1 MEELTIGRMAKLN
14 CVSEKALRLYHQ
26 KGLLEPAR
34 TDGETGYRYY
44 DVGQCATVDMIQ
56 QLQLLGFSLDEIV
69 EIEQESNVERF
80 DERLQ
85 ERLED
90 IEKQERRLAIAHKVG
105 DDLMSHCS
113 TYLHRPPCN
122 QIILER
128 LPVRPVLKFDN
139 PNPQT
144 LGGDDGDAA
153 MDNWELNLRYIKRQ
167 IVDRGLPISVFR
179 NVGCIIPLQR
189 LHEGDLRFESSFVF
203 VDETFGSEVLQQA
216 ELLSAGTYL
225 TMYCDNAITKT
236 GVDME
241 TAMLRRMLDYARH
254 KRFEL
259 AGDYIGEVIAD
270 TPAFLF
276 KRREMFFRLCLPVSY
291 GAAS

>member
-34 TDGETGYRYY
+34 TDEETGYRYY

-69 EIEQESNVERF
+69 DIERDSNVERLG
-80 DERLQ
+80 ERLRERLGDIERQ
-85 ERLED
+85 ERT
-90 IEKQERRLAIAHKVG
+90 LAIAHKVG
-105 DDLMSHCS
+105 DDLLSHCN

-128 LPVRPVLKFDN
+128 LPARPVLKFDN
-139 PNPQT
+139 PDPQA
-144 LGGDDGDAA
+144 LGGDNGDLA

-189 LHEGDLRFESSFVF
+189 LHEGDLRFEASFVF
-203 VDETFGSEVLQQA
+203 VDETFGSDVLQQA
-216 ELLSAGTYL
+216 EWLPAGTYL

-241 TAMLRRMLDYARH
+241 TAMLRRMLDYAHH
-254 KRFEL
+254 KHFEL

-276 KRREMFFRLCLPVSY
+276 QRREMFFRLCLPVNY